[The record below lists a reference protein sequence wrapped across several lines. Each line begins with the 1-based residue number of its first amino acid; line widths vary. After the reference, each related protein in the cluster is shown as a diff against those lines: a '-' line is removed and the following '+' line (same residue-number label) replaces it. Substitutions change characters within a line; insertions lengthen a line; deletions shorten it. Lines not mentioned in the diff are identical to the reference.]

1 MKKRNPFY
9 SIFKCRVEVRT
20 SRTGC
25 AGGLAG
31 GWLVLSC
38 NTTIIVHTGNHP
50 WGTVNMGPTMAIETW
65 VVRILDRNSTI
76 LYN

>member
-1 MKKRNPFY
+1 MKKKELFFSNLQ
-9 SIFKCRVEVRT
+9 CRVEVRT

-38 NTTIIVHTGNHP
+38 NTTIIVHTGNQ
-50 WGTVNMGPTMAIETW
+50 T
-65 VVRILDRNSTI
+65 
-76 LYN
+76 